1 MLIEYTKK
9 EIQADENWQA
19 AFRCVYCSELI
30 DQIDTVFASHMEIN
44 PVDDDAW
51 GTADCLLLCR
61 LIDGRYLKLFA
72 SDTLTCD
79 GCSPFSAYDP
89 SGNMEFYNSLDELL
103 SPNTLMQSEAMTI
116 GIDWLPSI
124 PPNRTDCL

>member
-19 AFRCVYCSELI
+19 AFRCAYCSELI
-30 DQIDTVFASHMEIN
+30 DQIDTVFASHMEVN
-44 PVDDDAW
+44 LVDCGVW

-61 LIDGRYLKLFA
+61 LTDGRYLKLFA
-72 SDTLTCD
+72 SDTLSCD

-89 SGNMEFYNSLDELL
+89 SGNIEFYNSLDELL
-103 SPNTLMQSEAMTI
+103 SPNTLTQSEAMTI
-116 GIDWLPSI
+116 GIDWLPSM
-124 PPNRTDCL
+124 PPNRTDCP